1 LNKSSNAFRASSVR
15 GVVVSRS
22 TVVLGANSSQLFRVF
37 LGEMRAGMSCM
48 HSKRL
53 PGSNDAH
60 CAQA

>member
-1 LNKSSNAFRASSVR
+1 MNRSSNAFRASSVR

-22 TVVLGANSSQLFRVF
+22 TVVRGAKSSQLFFVF
-37 LGEMRAGMSCM
+37 FGEIRAGMFSM

-53 PGSNDAH
+53 PGSNDPH